1 MSKLVN
7 WVKNYGKKTGATRV
21 QCSFRLIAGG
31 YLVYIAYNMAKELIT
46 GASNP
51 QGWARVGCIAAI
63 VLFGVFGLGYFLL
76 NVKVFLKK
84 DFFVPGRDDV
94 VEDEARVRM
103 MEMIENAFRKLLP
116 AAERPDE
123 RRDRRQQEHI
133 ETPQEVKRIKPAVSL
148 HSAVS
153 RIASGGGSRDSRP

>member
-94 VEDEARVRM
+94 VEDEETGTEDGAGNDGAEAPRAVVQNDYGEIARAAHWVNPDADDFD
-103 MEMIENAFRKLLP
+103 EEPQIQTPKEEP
-116 AAERPDE
+116 A
-123 RRDRRQQEHI
+123 
-133 ETPQEVKRIKPAVSL
+133 EVEEPKTEEPKTE
-148 HSAVS
+148 
-153 RIASGGGSRDSRP
+153 